1 MGVHTLRTL
10 LIGLHDSNPTVI
22 QTLEK
27 VIVSQMNIEEIIKHF
42 SQDESGGN
50 KLSSLKI
57 AIKEILDKQYPI
69 SLFTINYFK
78 QLLNEI
84 EKYMQ
89 NNPEQDLNQNQ
100 QIDNQIQNN
109 QNYLQNPE
117 QNTYQYEEQNDNNYD
132 ADEEEQIQDGDEIEY
147 NGEMYDEEEQNDENN

>member
-1 MGVHTLRTL
+1 
-10 LIGLHDSNPTVI
+10 
-22 QTLEK
+22 
-27 VIVSQMNIEEIIKHF
+27 MNIEEIIKHF